1 MNIYISENAF
11 MILTLSAVET
21 SVTRECAGLLFGYK
35 TPEKYFLELA
45 TPFQLAN
52 RKYDT
57 IYINPMRKHK
67 LYRMIDKYLK
77 YQFIGEYHS
86 HPEGVP
92 SPSEDDVKY
101 IFREEYPIEIIMS
114 IREDKEFKPWTIKK
128 NILSGSL
135 SRYFIEMASFQ
146 LVGKDRHK
154 RIKVLNIEC
163 PYALGF
169 EAVKELNHPG
179 KPGEKD
185 SSGKI

>member
-21 SVTRECAGLLFGYK
+21 SVTRECAGLLFGYQ

-67 LYRMIDKYLK
+67 LYRMIDNYLK
-77 YQFIGEYHS
+77 YQFVGEYHS

-92 SPSEDDVKY
+92 HPSEDDIKY
-101 IFREEYPIEIIMS
+101 IIREQYPIEIIMS
-114 IREDKEFKPWTIKK
+114 IREDKEFKPWTIRR

-135 SRYFIEMASFQ
+135 DRYFIEMASFQ
-146 LVGKDRHK
+146 LVGKGK
-154 RIKVLNIEC
+154 NQNVKILNIEC

-169 EAVKELNHPG
+169 EAVKNPPAPN
-179 KPGEKD
+179 KPEKNNE
-185 SSGKI
+185 K

>member
-21 SVTRECAGLLFGYK
+21 SVTRECAGLLFGYQ

-67 LYRMIDKYLK
+67 LYRMIDNYLK

-92 SPSEDDVKY
+92 QPSEDDIKY
-101 IFREEYPIEIIMS
+101 IIREQYPIEIIMS
-114 IREDKEFKPWTIKK
+114 IREDKEFKPWTIRR

-135 SRYFIEMASFQ
+135 YRYFIEMASFQ
-146 LVGKDRHK
+146 LVGKGK
-154 RIKVLNIEC
+154 NQNVKILNIEC

-169 EAVKELNHPG
+169 EAVKNPLAPN
-179 KPGEKD
+179 KPEK
-185 SSGKI
+185 KNEK

>member
-21 SVTRECAGLLFGYK
+21 SVTRECAGLLFGYQ

-67 LYRMIDKYLK
+67 LYRMIDNYLK
-77 YQFIGEYHS
+77 YQFVGEYHS

-92 SPSEDDVKY
+92 QPSEDDIKY
-101 IFREEYPIEIIMS
+101 IIREQYPIEIIMS
-114 IREDKEFKPWTIKK
+114 IREDKEFKPWTIRR

-135 SRYFIEMASFQ
+135 DHYFIEMASFQ
-146 LVGKDRHK
+146 LVGKGK
-154 RIKVLNIEC
+154 NQNVKILNIEC

-169 EAVKELNHPG
+169 EAVKNPPAPN
-179 KPGEKD
+179 KPEK
-185 SSGKI
+185 KNEK